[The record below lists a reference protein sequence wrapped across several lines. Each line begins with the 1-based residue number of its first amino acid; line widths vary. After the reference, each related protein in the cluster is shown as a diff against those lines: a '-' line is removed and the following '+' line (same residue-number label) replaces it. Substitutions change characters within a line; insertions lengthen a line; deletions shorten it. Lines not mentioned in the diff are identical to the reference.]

1 MVYKRIQV
9 PIVQDNEYENTLMIN
24 NSVALNE
31 RNIDFFILNP
41 FDLMG
46 EEDVFMQNKT
56 RTLNAICSGSTGEL
70 MKISFKDFK

>member
-1 MVYKRIQV
+1 MVYKRIQL
-9 PIVQDNEYENTLMIN
+9 PITQDNEYENTLN
-24 NSVALNE
+24 KNSVTLNE

-46 EEDVFMQNKT
+46 EEDLFMQNKT

-70 MKISFKDFK
+70 MKLPFKDFK

>member
-9 PIVQDNEYENTLMIN
+9 PIVQDNEYENILMIN

-46 EEDVFMQNKT
+46 EEDIFMQNKT

-70 MKISFKDFK
+70 MKITFKDFK

>member
-9 PIVQDNEYENTLMIN
+9 PIIQDNEYENILMIN

-41 FDLMG
+41 FDLIG
-46 EEDVFMQNKT
+46 EEDLFMQNKT
-56 RTLNAICSGSTGEL
+56 RTLNAVCSGSTGEL
-70 MKISFKDFK
+70 IKISIKDFK

>member
-9 PIVQDNEYENTLMIN
+9 PIIQDNEYENILMIN

>member
-46 EEDVFMQNKT
+46 EEDIFMQNKT

-70 MKISFKDFK
+70 MKITFKDFK

>member
-9 PIVQDNEYENTLMIN
+9 PIIQDNEYENILMIN

-46 EEDVFMQNKT
+46 EEDIFMQNKT

-70 MKISFKDFK
+70 MKITFKDFK

>member
-46 EEDVFMQNKT
+46 EEDIFMQNKT

-70 MKISFKDFK
+70 MKIPFKDFK